1 MHIQRPP
8 VLAAPVLTILVTA
21 LALIAATPGAQADGA
36 FPPITNPDVVRE
48 CSDCHLLYRPEM
60 LPAASWKAIMG
71 NLGAHFG
78 EDATL
83 AEPLRTDIEAYH
95 VSHASDV
102 SGARQAQKF
111 LKGVDLKNPPIRISA
126 TPRFTRKHD
135 ELDPAVFT
143 TKDVGSKA
151 HCNACHREAKD
162 GLFDED
168 TVKIPGYINLPFG
181 INIKPLW

>member
-1 MHIQRPP
+1 MHLNRTP
-8 VLAAPVLTILVTA
+8 VLATLCTAFALLAAAPVA
-21 LALIAATPGAQADGA
+21 KADGA
-36 FPPITNPDVVRE
+36 FPPITNLDVVRE

-83 AEPLRTDIEAYH
+83 AEPLRSAIEAYH
-95 VSHASDV
+95 LSHAADV
-102 SGARQAQKF
+102 SPDRKAQKF
-111 LKGVDLKNPPIRISA
+111 LSGVDLKNPPKRVTE
-126 TPRFTRKHD
+126 TPRFTHKHD

-143 TKDVGSKA
+143 TKAIGSKA
-151 HCNACHREAKD
+151 HCDACHTDAKD
-162 GLFDED
+162 GVFDED
-168 TVKIPGYINLPFG
+168 TVRIPGYINLPFG